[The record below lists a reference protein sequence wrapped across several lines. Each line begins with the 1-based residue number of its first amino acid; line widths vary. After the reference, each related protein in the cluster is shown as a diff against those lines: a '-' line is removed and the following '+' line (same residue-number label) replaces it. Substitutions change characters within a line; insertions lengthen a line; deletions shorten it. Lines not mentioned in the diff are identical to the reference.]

1 MAASTQPMSQ
11 SMSVPAA
18 ISANAIV
25 PRRPLALALAQ
36 RTMQRA
42 MPLVTAS
49 AGVALATLAAERT
62 LATLALRAVE
72 RTGLRQSEGSALVPA
87 AIGLTEPPIVR
98 VTVTRTTVV
107 ERITRRG

>member
-1 MAASTQPMSQ
+1 MAASSQ
-11 SMSVPAA
+11 SMSVPSPIAA
-18 ISANAIV
+18 GAIV
-25 PRRPLALALAQ
+25 TRRPLALVLAQ

-49 AGVALATLAAERT
+49 VGVALATLAAERT
-62 LATLALRAVE
+62 LATLALRAAE
-72 RTGLRQSEGSALVPA
+72 RAGLRRAEEHAVIPGSAFA
-87 AIGLTEPPIVR
+87 EPRITR